1 MPSPRLVIFDCDG
14 TLVDSQHMIVEAM
27 GRAFDVHDLPRLPR
41 ETVLSIVG
49 LSLPIAVHRLLPD
62 APRDRVTGVSE
73 AYKQAFG
80 ELRRDPAHH
89 EPLYPGALE
98 AIAALV
104 DRPDVLLGIA
114 TGKSRRGVDGIFER
128 FGLAPHFVT
137 IQTAD
142 DNPSKPHPEM
152 IRRAMAETGTAAPRT
167 IMVGDTTFD
176 MEMARAAGV
185 GALGVSWGYHPR
197 ADLDDSGAHTIIDG
211 YEALTGALD
220 RLFARLEDEA

>member
-137 IQTAD
+137 VQTAD

-152 IRRAMAETGTAAPRT
+152 IAAPWPRPAPPGRAPSWSATPPSTWKWPGRPASAPSAYPGATIHGPTSTTAAPTPSSTATR
-167 IMVGDTTFD
+167 
-176 MEMARAAGV
+176 
-185 GALGVSWGYHPR
+185 P
-197 ADLDDSGAHTIIDG
+197 
-211 YEALTGALD
+211 
-220 RLFARLEDEA
+220 